1 MEVLIVGGGNMGK
14 TYAQSFSNSNI
25 LPRKK
30 IHILEKDQLKIDLLK
45 RFNVGETYKEPGDY
59 IRKIPLIVLAVKP
72 QDIKALFNELKT
84 YISQQHIIIS
94 IMAGV
99 TIATLRDSLGTEKIV
114 RAMPNLPAQIGVGM
128 TVYTASSAF
137 DEKEISYIQQL
148 LDSTGV
154 AIRVEEES
162 MINAATAVSG
172 SGPAYV
178 FYIMDAMIQKAEEM
192 GFSSEAASKM
202 VEQTFLGATHL
213 YKRGN
218 LSCEQWIKNVSSRGG
233 TTEAAIRSFDE
244 SKLKNIIAKGLDAA
258 NKRAEELS
266 KEA

>member
-25 LPRKK
+25 LSKK
-30 IHILEKDQLKIDLLK
+30 QIHILEKDQLKIDLLK
-45 RFNVGETYKEPGDY
+45 RFSVGETYKEAGDF
-59 IRKIPLIVLAVKP
+59 IKKIPLIVLAVKP
-72 QDIKALFNELKT
+72 QDTKALFNELKPF
-84 YISQQHIIIS
+84 ISPQHIVIS

-99 TIATLRDSLGTEKIV
+99 TIATLKESLGVEKVV

-128 TVYTASSAF
+128 TVFTASGALNK
-137 DEKEISYIQQL
+137 KEIASIKKL

-154 AIRVEEES
+154 AVEVEEEG
-162 MINAATAVSG
+162 MINAATAISG

-178 FYIMDAMIQKAEEM
+178 FYIMDAMIQKAVEM
-192 GFSSEAASKM
+192 GFDSSTASKM

-233 TTEAAIRSFDE
+233 TTEAAINSFDK
-244 SKLKNIIAKGLDAA
+244 SNLKDSISKGLEAA
-258 NKRAEELS
+258 LNRAEELS
-266 KEA
+266 KE